1 MINYLCISTYSISP
15 EKEKNSVIS
24 LFEAFNEILAT
35 FTVLTCKRL
44 PKISKWDEI
53 DSATLARWRR

>member
-1 MINYLCISTYSISP
+1 MMNYLCISTYSISP

-44 PKISKWDEI
+44 PKISNGMR
-53 DSATLARWRR
+53 STVLL